1 MAEKFRDALG
11 KRLLVC
17 DGAIGTMFYSKGVTI
32 NRCYEELNTAQ
43 PDLVRELHRDYIK
56 VGADIIE
63 TNTFGANRYKLRQF
77 GLEEKVSAINRAGI
91 SLAVD
96 EARGGV
102 FVAGSIGPLGISV
115 EPYGKLTSELA
126 KSAFKEQGQEL
137 VQGGADLILFETF
150 SDLNELETAI
160 TAIKSIDHDIPIIAQ
175 VAFEADGKTKY
186 GATPAQAVSMI
197 EPLGVDAVG
206 ANCSVGP
213 ADMLDVVNAMTSV
226 TRLPVIAQPNAGMP
240 KLVDDRLIYLTTP
253 DYLMTYGKRFIRA
266 GARII
271 GGCCGTTPEHIS
283 VLKGAVMA
291 LSPSRVEVT
300 QTGETK
306 KEEIAETL
314 TEEKTPMG
322 KKLAEGEWVQS
333 VEILPPKGPDP
344 SRTLINVR
352 KLKDGGIDCV
362 NIPDGPRAMARM
374 SPMSLALLFKS
385 KIGIEPILHYTCR
398 DRNLLGMQSDILG
411 AEAVGIRNILAI
423 TGDPPKLGT
432 YPNATAVYD
441 VDAIGLVK
449 MIKNLNRGLD
459 IVGNQINGKTSIHIG
474 VGVNPAATNID
485 EELRRF
491 KLKVSAGAEYCMTQP
506 VFETDKLFRFLDSI
520 EKFRIPVLVGILPLA
535 SSRSAE
541 FLHNEVPGMQ
551 IPEDIRS
558 RLKNAGDDAGEVGIE
573 IAREALARTR
583 DRVEGVYTM
592 APVGGV
598 EAAIKVLA
606 P

>member
-1 MAEKFRDALG
+1 MTEKFRDALL

-32 NRCYEELNTAQ
+32 NRCYEELNIIQ

-56 VGADIIE
+56 VSADIIE
-63 TNTFGANRYKLRQF
+63 TNTFGANRYKLRHF
-77 GLEEKVSAINRAGI
+77 GLEDKVAAINKAGI
-91 SLAVD
+91 SLAID

-115 EPYGKLTSELA
+115 EPYGMLTA
-126 KSAFKEQGQEL
+126 GQARSAFAEQGQEL
-137 VQGGADLILFETF
+137 VKGGADLILFETF
-150 SDLNELETAI
+150 HDLNELEAAI
-160 TAIKSIDHDIPIIAQ
+160 TAIKSIDEKIPIIAQ

-186 GATPAQAVSMI
+186 GATPAQAVSRI
-197 EPLGVDAVG
+197 ESLGVDAVG

-266 GARII
+266 GVRII

-283 VLKGAVMA
+283 VLKNAVRA
-291 LSPSRVEVT
+291 LSPSRVEVSQTEET
-300 QTGETK
+300 QK
-306 KEEIAETL
+306 KEIAETL
-314 TEEKTPMG
+314 REEKTPMA
-322 KKLAEGEWVQS
+322 KKLVEGKWVQS
-333 VEILPPKGPDP
+333 VELLPPKGPDP
-344 SRTLINVR
+344 SQTLVKAE
-352 KLKDGGIDCV
+352 KLKNGGIDCI

-374 SPMSLALLFKS
+374 SPMSLALLFK

-411 AEAVGIRNILAI
+411 AHAVGIRNILAI
-423 TGDPPKLGT
+423 TGDPPKLGS

-474 VGVNPAATNID
+474 VGVNPAAANID
-485 EELRRF
+485 EELRRL
-491 KLKVSAGAEYCMTQP
+491 KLKVEAGAEYCMTQP
-506 VFETDKLFRFLDSI
+506 VFETDKLFKFLDSI
-520 EKFRIPVLVGILPLA
+520 DKFRVPVLVGILPLA

-541 FLHNEVPGMQ
+541 FLHNEVPGML
-551 IPEDIRS
+551 IPEEIRS
-558 RLKNAGDDAGEVGIE
+558 SLKSAGDNAGEVGIE
-573 IAREALARTR
+573 IARKALAQTR
-583 DRVEGVYTM
+583 GRVQGAYVM

-598 EAAIKVLA
+598 EAAIKVLS